1 MPVCACEVPL
11 VGVGLGAVCA
21 ACPFIFVSPWSRKD
35 VPAAWGLP
43 EARRG
48 QLRVANLLSSG
59 WVGGGAE
66 LQRTKGRSATERDM
80 GPMRPDLPVSGDR
93 ATFCCK
99 TPGF

>member
-1 MPVCACEVPL
+1 MCVCVCEVPL

-48 QLRVANLLSSG
+48 QLRVANFLSSG
-59 WVGGGAE
+59 AGAGE
-66 LQRTKGRSATERDM
+66 GAAENQGQKCRRKARGPHEARSPSFR
-80 GPMRPDLPVSGDR
+80 GLS
-93 ATFCCK
+93 
-99 TPGF
+99 